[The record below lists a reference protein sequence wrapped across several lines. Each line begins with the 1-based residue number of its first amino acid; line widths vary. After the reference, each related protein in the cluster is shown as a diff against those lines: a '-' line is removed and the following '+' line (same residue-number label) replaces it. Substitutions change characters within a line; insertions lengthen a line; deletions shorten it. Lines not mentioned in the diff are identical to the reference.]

1 MEILEAF
8 DLTQSC
14 RSAAELVSCS
24 HHTVAHYVDLRDAGK
39 PTGVRVLRGRS
50 IDPYL
55 PKLEE

>member
-14 RSAAELVSCS
+14 RTAAELVSCS
-24 HHTVAHYVDLRDAGK
+24 HHTVAHYVDLREAGK
-39 PTGVRVLRGRS
+39 LDNVRTQRART

-55 PKLEE
+55 P